1 MTKRYLLIGAGLL
14 LSGAIFGTK
23 SSVAASEVMG
33 TMASSGSV
41 SFTSLPDPFRVTEVP
56 DMYFGSIDVNY
67 NKATTK
73 AAVAS
78 GGNMQTTQRISVHD
92 VREGLIK
99 GWHLQAQL
107 SDFTSTAGST
117 IKGAVIRL
125 SDPKTQ
131 VNGADTERI
140 SLSGKSEINRD
151 LNTVLVGETRQLGEH
166 TAEFDYE
173 DMRLVVPPSPTNA
186 TEGYRENERYE
197 AVITWNLFAGPE
209 PSASE
214 E

>member
-1 MTKRYLLIGAGLL
+1 MTKRYLLVGAGLL
-14 LSGAIFGTK
+14 FISAIFGSK
-23 SSVAASEVMG
+23 SHVAASDVMG

-41 SFTSLPDPFRVTEVP
+41 SFTPLADPFRVTEVP
-56 DMYFGSIDVNY
+56 NMYFGSIDVNY

-73 AAVAS
+73 AAISS
-78 GGNMQTTQRISVHD
+78 GADMQTTQRISVHD
-92 VREGLIK
+92 VREGLTK

-107 SDFTSTAGST
+107 SDFTSTTGSA

-125 SDPKTQ
+125 SEPKTQ

-140 SLSGKSEINRD
+140 SLSSKSEINHD
-151 LNTVLVGETRQLGEH
+151 LNTILVGETRQLGEH

-186 TEGYRENERYE
+186 TEGYREDELYE

-214 E
+214 K